1 MPRELELFIE
11 ELKPLGQKW
20 GWKEMRRFDPSWVAQ
35 VHCPLP
41 QIQMS
46 IKTPMEEMIDP
57 KITTRLVKSKQ
68 NYFYILKT
76 SKCQNQQAQVN
87 INKIQ

>member
-1 MPRELELFIE
+1 
-11 ELKPLGQKW
+11 
-20 GWKEMRRFDPSWVAQ
+20 MRRFDPSWVAQ

-46 IKTPMEEMIDP
+46 IKAPMEEMIDP
-57 KITTRLVKSKQ
+57 KIATRLVKSKQ
-68 NYFYILKT
+68 NHLHNLKT
-76 SKCQNQQAQVN
+76 LIGQNQQAQVK